1 MENADSAH
9 KPPSSPHSVQPITR
23 VPSGWG
29 KLWAAFG
36 LGVLS
41 YVVLFAI
48 QFVGAFA
55 GYATGDGINT
65 VVTVAE
71 ACAAIVAILSI
82 VALGGKRM
90 AKPSFR
96 GMGTAFKAAAWLFIA
111 DGMLI
116 SIELV
121 QIATGADTIDIA
133 DDWPMRVAMLALMC
147 VAIGMAEE
155 TTMRGL
161 CLNGLLARMGRT
173 RGGVYGA
180 VILSSLIFG
189 LLHFDFLI
197 DFTSAIEVA
206 QNCMKV
212 LQTGMCGFLFAAI
225 LLKTRNIWTVVIIHS
240 LDDFVLLFITSG
252 LSGTPLTTDY
262 VQTGDNGIAILL
274 VYCITCAIYLP
285 FIFIGKRLIDE
296 VGPWRGDFYH
306 YGEAKQT
313 ASAPIATAVAPLPG
327 NIPVAEAVYPAH
339 SQNIYQ
345 APYPPANPKENEN
358 TAADDAAT
366 AKALRGKHAAI
377 SRTEHTEGIDHG
389 QGV

>member
-1 MENADSAH
+1 MDNADPAH
-9 KPPSSPHSVQPITR
+9 TPPSSPAVAPPAKR
-23 VPSGWG
+23 APSGWG

-36 LGVLS
+36 LGVAS
-41 YVVLFAI
+41 YIVLFAI
-48 QFVGAFA
+48 QFAGAFA

-65 VVTVAE
+65 VVTVSE
-71 ACAAIVAILSI
+71 ACASIVAILCI
-82 VALGGKRM
+82 VALGGKRI
-90 AKPSFR
+90 AKPSFK

-116 SIELV
+116 SVELV
-121 QIATGADTIDIA
+121 QLATGADTIEIA
-133 DDWPMRVAMLALMC
+133 SDWPIRVGLLALMC
-147 VAIGMAEE
+147 FAIGMAEE

-189 LLHFDFLI
+189 LLHFDPLI
-197 DFTSAIEVA
+197 DFTSGIEIA

-225 LLKTRNIWTVVIIHS
+225 LVKTRNIWTVVVIHS
-240 LDDFVLLFITSG
+240 LDDFVLLFITNG
-252 LSGTPLTTDY
+252 LAGTPLATDY
-262 VQTGDNGIAILL
+262 VQTGDTGIAILL

-306 YGEAKQT
+306 YGEADQT
-313 ASAPIATAVAPLPG
+313 ASAPVATAVAPLPG
-327 NIPVAEAVYPAH
+327 NIPVAEPVYPAH

-345 APYPPANPKENEN
+345 APYPPANPGERED
-358 TAADDAAT
+358 TAADEAAT
-366 AKALRGKHAAI
+366 AKALRGKHAAP
-377 SRTEHTEGIDHG
+377 SRTEHTEGINHG

>member
-1 MENADSAH
+1 MENAYETEVHRRPLRIGIA
-9 KPPSSPHSVQPITR
+9 
-23 VPSGWG
+23 
-29 KLWAAFG
+29 G
-36 LGVLS
+36 LGR
-41 YVVLFAI
+41 
-48 QFVGAFA
+48 A
-55 GYATGDGINT
+55 GLLNHLPALRQLPGLYTI
-65 VVTVAE
+65 
-71 ACAAIVAILSI
+71 AAVCDLMKERRDIVERDFPNVRTYRRIE
-82 VALGGKRM
+82 
-90 AKPSFR
+90 
-96 GMGTAFKAAAWLFIA
+96 
-111 DGMLI
+111 DMLDDPEI
-116 SIELV
+116 DV
-121 QIATGADTIDIA
+121 IDIA
-133 DDWPMRVAMLALMC
+133 LPTLDHAK
-147 VAIGMAEE
+147 VAIAA
-155 TTMRGL
+155 
-161 CLNGLLARMGRT
+161 LN
-173 RGGVYGA
+173 
-180 VILSSLIFG
+180 
-189 LLHFDFLI
+189 
-197 DFTSAIEVA
+197 
-206 QNCMKV
+206 
-212 LQTGMCGFLFAAI
+212 
-225 LLKTRNIWTVVIIHS
+225 RNIWTVVIIHS

-327 NIPVAEAVYPAH
+327 NIPVTEAVYPAH

-345 APYPPANPKENEN
+345 APYPQANPKENEN